1 MPSQKQVRW
10 AELRVGITVLVAA
23 LIFAFVV
30 LLMTSTTG
38 GLFTP
43 KIRLKAYFENAEGL
57 REGAPVSLQG
67 VEIGN
72 VTGLTVV
79 SDRPAA
85 PVEVVMKV
93 TTRYTANLRK
103 NSVAVLSTKGALG
116 ETYVDITGGDPKQ
129 REAHDWDEL
138 PTEERPGL
146 QDVVRS
152 SQDALQSLGVVLRRV
167 DHIVSAIESGQ
178 GTAGK
183 IINDPSVFNK
193 INATVDELRKTMQ
206 DVNQGKGTVGKLL
219 HDEELYRKAEASV
232 DKLNKII
239 DGIEKG
245 EGTAGKLVKDPSLYE
260 NANKAA
266 ANASKLMEDVNAG
279 KGTLGRM
286 TKDEE
291 FARKVENVVTRLST
305 ISDRLEAGEGSA
317 GKFLRDP
324 SLYTNSD
331 KMLVETRDLIKAI
344 RENPKKYLTIH
355 FKVF

>member
-10 AELRVGITVLVAA
+10 AELRVGITVLVSVV
-23 LIFAFVV
+23 IFAAVV
-30 LLMTSTTG
+30 FLMTGTQ
-38 GLFTP
+38 GLFTR
-43 KIRLKAYFENAEGL
+43 KIHLKVYFENAEGL

-72 VTGLTVV
+72 VTGLTVI
-79 SDRPAA
+79 SNRPAT
-85 PVEVVMKV
+85 PVEVIMKV
-93 TTRYTANLRK
+93 TTRYNANLRK

-116 ETYVDITGGDPKQ
+116 ETYVDISGGDPKQ
-129 REAHDWDEL
+129 REARDWDEL

-152 SQDALQSLGVVLRRV
+152 SQDALQSLSVVLKRV

-183 IINDPSVFNK
+183 IIYDPSVFNK
-193 INATVDELRKTMQ
+193 INATVEELHRTMQ
-206 DVNQGKGTVGKLL
+206 DINQGKGTVGKLL
-219 HDEELYRKAEASV
+219 HDEELYHKADAAV
-232 DKLNKII
+232 DKLNRII
-239 DGIEKG
+239 DGIERG
-245 EGTAGKLVKDPSLYE
+245 EGTAGKLVKDPALYD

-266 ANASKLMEDVNAG
+266 ANANKIMEDVNAG
-279 KGTLGRM
+279 KGTLGKM

-291 FARKVENVVTRLST
+291 FAKKVENVVNRLSS

-317 GKFLRDP
+317 GKLLRDP
-324 SLYTNSD
+324 SIYTNAD
-331 KMLVETRDLIKAI
+331 QMLVETRNLVKAI

>member
-1 MPSQKQVRW
+1 M
-10 AELRVGITVLVAA
+10 LVAA
-23 LIFAFVV
+23 VIFAAVV
-30 LLMTSTTG
+30 FLMTGTTG
-38 GLFTP
+38 LFSR
-43 KIRLKAYFENAEGL
+43 KIHLKVYFENAEGL

-72 VTGLTVV
+72 VTRLSIV
-79 SDRPAA
+79 SNRPAA
-85 PVEVVMKV
+85 PVEVIMRV
-93 TTRYTANLRK
+93 TTKYNASLRK

-129 REAHDWDEL
+129 REARDWDEL
-138 PTEERPGL
+138 PAEERPGL

-152 SQDALQSLGVVLRRV
+152 SQDALQGLSTVLKRV
-167 DHIVSAIESGQ
+167 DRMVTAIESGQ

-183 IINDPSVFNK
+183 FIYDPSVFNK
-193 INATVDELRKTMQ
+193 INSATDELRKTMQ
-206 DVNQGKGTVGKLL
+206 DINQGKGTVGKLL
-219 HDEELYRKAEASV
+219 HDEELYHKADAAV
-232 DKLNKII
+232 DKLNRII

-245 EGTAGKLVKDPSLYE
+245 QGTAGKLVKDPALYE
-260 NANKAA
+260 NANKAVSSV
-266 ANASKLMEDVNAG
+266 NKILEDVNAG
-279 KGTLGRM
+279 KGTLGKM

-291 FARKVENVVTRLST
+291 FAKKVENVVNRLST

-324 SLYTNSD
+324 SIYTNANQ
-331 KMLVETRDLIKAI
+331 MLVETRNLVKAI

>member
-23 LIFAFVV
+23 VIFAFVV
-30 LLMTSTTG
+30 FLMTGTT
-38 GLFTP
+38 GLFTK
-43 KIRLKAYFENAEGL
+43 KIHLKAYFQNAEGL

-72 VTGLTVV
+72 VTRLGIVP
-79 SDRPAA
+79 DRPAS
-85 PVEVVMKV
+85 PVEVIMRV
-93 TTRYTANLRK
+93 TTRYSANLRN

-129 REAHDWDEL
+129 REAGDWDEL

-152 SQDALQSLGVVLRRV
+152 SQDALQGLGVVLKRV
-167 DHIVSAIESGQ
+167 DHIVAAIEGGQ

-183 IINDPSVFNK
+183 FIYDPSVFNK
-193 INATVDELRKTMQ
+193 VNATVEELRQT
-206 DVNQGKGTVGKLL
+206 VREINQGKGTVGKLI
-219 HDEELYRKAEASV
+219 HDDELYRKANASV

-239 DGIEKG
+239 DGIERG

-260 NANKAA
+260 NANKTAA
-266 ANASKLMEDVNAG
+266 SASKIMEDVNAG
-279 KGTLGRM
+279 KGTLGRI

-291 FARKVENVVTRLST
+291 FARKVENVVARLSAIT
-305 ISDRLEAGEGSA
+305 DRLEAGEGSA
-317 GKFLRDP
+317 GRFLRDP
-324 SLYTNSD
+324 SLYTNAD
-331 KMLVETRDLIKAI
+331 QMLVETRNLIKAV

-355 FKVF
+355 FRVF

>member
-1 MPSQKQVRW
+1 VPSQKQVRW
-10 AELRVGITVLVAA
+10 AELRVGITVLAA
-23 LIFAFVV
+23 VIIFGAVV
-30 LLMTSTTG
+30 FLMTGTQ
-38 GLFTP
+38 GLFGK
-43 KIRLKAYFENAEGL
+43 KIHLKAYFQNAEGL

-72 VTGLTVV
+72 VTRLAIV
-79 SDRPAA
+79 SDRPTS
-85 PVEVVMKV
+85 PVEVIMRV
-93 TTRYTANLRK
+93 TTRYSANLRK

-129 REAHDWDEL
+129 REARNWDEL

-152 SQDALQSLGVVLRRV
+152 SQDALQGLGVVLKRV
-167 DHIVSAIESGQ
+167 DHIVAAIEGGQ

-183 IINDPSVFNK
+183 FIYDPSVFNK
-193 INATVDELRKTMQ
+193 INATVEELRQTVR
-206 DVNQGKGTVGKLL
+206 DINQGKGTVGKLI
-219 HDEELYRKAEASV
+219 HDDDLYRRANATV

-239 DGIEKG
+239 DGIERG

-260 NANKAA
+260 HADKAA
-266 ANASKLMEDVNAG
+266 ASASRIMEDVNAG
-279 KGTLGRM
+279 RGTLGRI

-291 FARKVENVVTRLST
+291 FAKKVENVVNRLSA

-317 GKFLRDP
+317 GRFLRDP
-324 SLYTNSD
+324 SLYTNAD
-331 KMLVETRDLIKAI
+331 QMLVETRNLVKAI

-355 FKVF
+355 FRVF

>member
-10 AELRVGITVLVAA
+10 AELRVGITVLAA
-23 LIFAFVV
+23 AIIFGFVV
-30 LLMTSTTG
+30 FLMTGTTG
-38 GLFTP
+38 GLFTK

-79 SDRPAA
+79 SDRPAT
-85 PVEVVMKV
+85 PVRVIMKV
-93 TTRYTANLRK
+93 TTRYSANLRK

-116 ETYVDITGGDPKQ
+116 ETYVDISGGDPKQ
-129 REAHDWDEL
+129 REAADWDEL
-138 PTEERPGL
+138 PTEARPGL

-152 SQDALQSLGVVLRRV
+152 SQDALQGLGVVLKRV
-167 DHIVSAIESGQ
+167 DHIVEAIEGGK

-183 IINDPSVFNK
+183 FIYDPSVFNK
-193 INATVDELRKTMQ
+193 VNATVEELRQTVR
-206 DVNQGKGTVGKLL
+206 DINQGKGTVGKLI
-219 HDEELYRKAEASV
+219 HNDELYRRANATV

-239 DGIEKG
+239 DGIERG

-260 NANKAA
+260 HADKAA
-266 ANASKLMEDVNAG
+266 ASASRIMEDVDAG
-279 KGTLGRM
+279 KGTLGRI

-291 FARKVENVVTRLST
+291 FARKVENVVNRLSA
-305 ISDRLEAGEGSA
+305 ISDRLEAGEGTA
-317 GKFLRDP
+317 GRLLRDP
-324 SLYTNSD
+324 SIYTNTD
-331 KMLVETRDLIKAI
+331 LMLVETRGLIKAI

-355 FKVF
+355 FRIF

>member
-23 LIFAFVV
+23 VIFAGVV
-30 LLMTSTTG
+30 FLMTGTT
-38 GLFTP
+38 GLFTK
-43 KIRLKAYFENAEGL
+43 KIHLKAYFENAEGL

-72 VTGLTVV
+72 VTGLAIV
-79 SDRPAA
+79 SNRPTA
-85 PVEVVMKV
+85 PVEVIMKV
-93 TTRYTANLRK
+93 TTRYSSNLRK

-116 ETYVDITGGDPKQ
+116 ETYVDITGGDPKEPPAQ
-129 REAHDWDEL
+129 DWGEL
-138 PTEERPGL
+138 PVESRPGL

-152 SQDALQSLGVVLRRV
+152 SQDALQGLGVVLKRV
-167 DHIVSAIESGQ
+167 DRIVEAIEGGK

-183 IINDPSVFNK
+183 FIYDPSIFNK
-193 INATVDELRKTMQ
+193 VNATVEELRLTVR
-206 DVNQGKGTVGKLL
+206 DINQGKGTVGKLI
-219 HDEELYRKAEASV
+219 HDDDLYRRANATV

-239 DGIEKG
+239 DGIERG

-260 NANKAA
+260 NANKTAA
-266 ANASKLMEDVNAG
+266 SASRIMEDVNAG
-279 KGTLGRM
+279 KGTLGRI

-291 FARKVENVVTRLST
+291 FARKVENVVNRLSA

-324 SLYTNSD
+324 SLYTNAD
-331 KMLVETRDLIKAI
+331 QMLAETRGLIKAV

>member
-1 MPSQKQVRW
+1 VPSQKQVRW

-23 LIFAFVV
+23 IIFAGVV
-30 LLMTSTTG
+30 LLMTGTT
-38 GLFTP
+38 GLFTR
-43 KIRLKAYFENAEGL
+43 KIHLRAYFENAEGL

-72 VTGLTVV
+72 VTRIAIV
-79 SDRPAA
+79 SRRPAT
-85 PVEVVMKV
+85 PVEVIMRV
-93 TTRYTANLRK
+93 TTRYQESLRK

-116 ETYVDITGGDPKQ
+116 ETYVDITGGSPKERQ
-129 REAHDWDEL
+129 VRDWDEL
-138 PTEERPGL
+138 PVEERPGL

-152 SQDALQSLGVVLRRV
+152 SQDALLGLQVVLKRV
-167 DHIVSAIESGQ
+167 DHIVAAIESGN

-183 IINDPSVFNK
+183 FIYDPSIFNK
-193 INATVDELRKTMQ
+193 INAATDELRQTMR
-206 DVNQGKGTVGKLL
+206 DINQGKGTVGKLI
-219 HDEELYRKAEASV
+219 HDDELYRKANASV

-245 EGTAGKLVKDPSLYE
+245 EGTAGKLIKDPSLYE

-266 ANASKLMEDVNAG
+266 SSANRIMADVEAG

-291 FARKVENVVTRLST
+291 FSKKVDNLGTRLSA
-305 ISDRLEAGEGSA
+305 ISTRLEAGEGSA

-331 KMLVETRDLIKAI
+331 QMLLETRGLIKAI

-355 FKVF
+355 FRVF

>member
-1 MPSQKQVRW
+1 VPSQKQVRW

-23 LIFAFVV
+23 IIFAVV
-30 LLMTSTTG
+30 VFLMAG
-38 GLFTP
+38 PQGLFTR
-43 KIRLKAYFENAEGL
+43 KIHLKAYFENAEGL

-72 VTGLTVV
+72 VVRLAVV
-79 SDRPAA
+79 SNRPAT
-85 PVEVVMKV
+85 PVEVIMKV
-93 TTRYTANLRK
+93 TTRYSANLRK

-129 REAHDWDEL
+129 REARDWDEL
-138 PTEERPGL
+138 PVEERPGL

-167 DHIVSAIESGQ
+167 DHIVTAIESGQ

-183 IINDPSVFNK
+183 FIYDPSVFNK
-193 INATVDELRKTMQ
+193 INATVEELRRTMQ
-206 DVNQGKGTVGKLL
+206 DINQGKGTVGKLI
-219 HDEELYRKAEASV
+219 HDEELYRKANATV

-245 EGTAGKLVKDPSLYE
+245 EGTAGKLVKDPALYE
-260 NANKAA
+260 NANKAVSN
-266 ANASKLMEDVNAG
+266 ANRIMEDVNAG
-279 KGTLGRM
+279 KGTLGRI

-291 FARKVENVVTRLST
+291 FARKVENVVNRLST

-324 SLYTNSD
+324 SLYTNTD
-331 KMLVETRDLIKAI
+331 QMLVETRDLIKAI

-355 FKVF
+355 FRVF

>member
-23 LIFAFVV
+23 VIFGFVV
-30 LLMTSTTG
+30 FLMTGTT
-38 GLFTP
+38 GLFTK
-43 KIRLKAYFENAEGL
+43 KINLKAYFENAEGL

-72 VTGLTVV
+72 VTKL
-79 SDRPAA
+79 SIDPKRPAA
-85 PVEVVMKV
+85 PVEVTMKV
-93 TTRYTANLRK
+93 TTRYSASLRK

-129 REAHDWDEL
+129 RAAEDWDEL
-138 PTEERPGL
+138 PTESRPGL
-146 QDVVRS
+146 QDMVRS
-152 SQDALQSLGVVLRRV
+152 SQDALQALSVVLKRV
-167 DHIVSAIESGQ
+167 DHIVEAIEGGK

-183 IINDPSVFNK
+183 FIYDPSVFNK
-193 INATVDELRKTMQ
+193 VNATVEELRLT
-206 DVNQGKGTVGKLL
+206 VRNINQGKGTVGKLI
-219 HDEELYRKAEASV
+219 HDDDLYRRANATV

-239 DGIEKG
+239 DGIERG

-260 NANKAA
+260 NANKTAA
-266 ANASKLMEDVNAG
+266 SARRIMEDVNAG
-279 KGTLGRM
+279 KGTLGRI

-291 FARKVENVVTRLST
+291 FARKVENVVNRLSA

-317 GKFLRDP
+317 GRFLRDP
-324 SLYTNSD
+324 SLYTNAD
-331 KMLVETRDLIKAI
+331 QMLVETRGLIKAV

-355 FKVF
+355 FRMF

>member
-23 LIFAFVV
+23 LIFAAVV
-30 LLMTSTTG
+30 FLMSGTT

-43 KIRLKAYFENAEGL
+43 KIHLKAYFENAEGL

-72 VTGLTVV
+72 VKRLSIV
-79 SDRPAA
+79 SNRPAT
-85 PVEVVMKV
+85 PVEVTMQV
-93 TTRYTANLRK
+93 TTRYSASLRK

-116 ETYVDITGGDPKQ
+116 ETYVDITGGDPKA
-129 REAHDWDEL
+129 REARDWDEL

-152 SQDALQSLGVVLRRV
+152 SQDALQSLKVVLKRV
-167 DHIVSAIESGQ
+167 DSIMGAIENSQ

-183 IINDPSVFNK
+183 FIYDPSVFNK
-193 INATVDELRKTMQ
+193 INATADELRKTMQ
-206 DVNQGKGTVGKLL
+206 DINQGKGTVGKLI
-219 HDEELYRKAEASV
+219 HDEALYQKADASV
-232 DKLNKII
+232 DKLNKIL

-245 EGTAGKLVKDPSLYE
+245 QGTAGKLVKDPSLYE
-260 NANKAA
+260 NANKAVS
-266 ANASKLMEDVNAG
+266 NASKIMEDVNAG
-279 KGTLGRM
+279 KGALGRM
-286 TKDEE
+286 TKDEA
-291 FARKVENVVTRLST
+291 FAKKVDNIVTRLST

-324 SLYTNSD
+324 SLYTNAD
-331 KMLVETRDLIKAI
+331 QTLVETRNLIKAI

>member
-1 MPSQKQVRW
+1 M
-10 AELRVGITVLVAA
+10 LVAA
-23 LIFAFVV
+23 IIFAFVTF
-30 LLMTSTTG
+30 LMTGSQ

-43 KIRLKAYFENAEGL
+43 KIRLKVYFENAEGL

-72 VTGLTVV
+72 VTRLSIV

-85 PVEVVMKV
+85 PVEVVLRV
-93 TTRYTANLRK
+93 TTKYTANLRK

-129 REAHDWDEL
+129 REARDWDEL

-152 SQDALQSLGVVLRRV
+152 SQDVLQNLGVVLRRA
-167 DHIVSAIESGQ
+167 DHIVAAIEGGQ

-183 IINDPSVFNK
+183 FIYDPAVFNK
-193 INATVDELRKTMQ
+193 INAAVDELRRAIQ
-206 DVNQGKGTVGKLL
+206 DINQGKGTVGRLL
-219 HDEELYRKAEASV
+219 HDEELYRKADATV
-232 DKLNKII
+232 DKLNKIL

-245 EGTAGKLVKDPSLYE
+245 EGTAGKFVKDPTLYE
-260 NANKAA
+260 NANKAVSH
-266 ANASKLMEDVNAG
+266 ASKIMEDVNAG
-279 KGTLGRM
+279 KGALGRM

-291 FARKVENVVTRLST
+291 FAKKVENVVSRLST

-331 KMLVETRDLIKAI
+331 QMLVETRNLIKAI

>member
-23 LIFAFVV
+23 IIFAVVV
-30 LLMTSTTG
+30 LLMTGTT
-38 GLFTP
+38 GLFTR
-43 KIRLKAYFENAEGL
+43 KIHLKAYFENAEGL

-72 VTGLTVV
+72 VTGIVID
-79 SDRPAA
+79 SRRPAT
-85 PVEVVMKV
+85 PVEVVMRV
-93 TTRYTANLRK
+93 TTRYEKSLRK

-116 ETYVDITGGDPKQ
+116 ETYVDITGGDPKERQ
-129 REAHDWDEL
+129 VQDWDEL
-138 PTEERPGL
+138 PVEERPGL

-152 SQDALQSLGVVLRRV
+152 SQDALQSLGVVLKRV
-167 DHIVSAIESGQ
+167 DHIVSAIESGK

-183 IINDPSVFNK
+183 FIYDPSVFNK
-193 INATVDELRKTMQ
+193 INAATDELRRTMQ
-206 DVNQGKGTVGKLL
+206 DINQGKGTVGKLI
-219 HDEELYRKAEASV
+219 HDDELYRKASASV

-239 DGIEKG
+239 DGIERG
-245 EGTAGKLVKDPSLYE
+245 EGTAGKLIKDPSLYE

-266 ANASKLMEDVNAG
+266 SNASKIMEDVNAG
-279 KGTLGRM
+279 KGALGRM

-291 FARKVENVVTRLST
+291 FAKKVDNLVTRLSD
-305 ISDRLEAGEGSA
+305 ISTRLEAGEGSA

-324 SLYTNSD
+324 SLYTNAD
-331 KMLVETRDLIKAI
+331 QMLVESRNLVKAI

-355 FKVF
+355 FRVF